1 MTTRTLVDRHKSW
14 TKTERLAYAG
24 QTVELTDERDYA
36 GKRLG
41 ILTSGPLLGTG
52 HWFGSDEI
60 AEGELTDEESPSPSP
75 ATKFPIPPSA

>member
-1 MTTRTLVDRHKSW
+1 MTTCTLVDRHKSW
-14 TKTERLAYAG
+14 TKTERLAYSG

-60 AEGELTDEESPSPSP
+60 VEEEASPEENGN
-75 ATKFPIPPSA
+75 